1 MLGVGGHLT
10 DSGIHINSDRTPVGT
25 PTRGPD
31 PFQCFPQG
39 LVHLADMTP
48 CERTK
53 KRAQCGRGHHPK
65 TAAPC
70 RWNRPAAD
78 QHDQYGTRP
87 PASMPPK
94 TAPCDPDTLLPGDL
108 PAVRSRPATAGLA
121 IQAHPVEVFN
131 YGSEADERCVISAM
145 VGVGASAG
153 QIASW
158 VVTRRRSTVRE
169 AGGFTE
175 PRMLKQRP
183 RSGQGVLRSG
193 HRSAAGR
200 PDLRNEDHLSGVLR
214 AVRCSGPGRRLLA
227 VAKAAEATQPL

>member
-10 DSGIHINSDRTPVGT
+10 DSGIHINSDRAPVGT

-108 PAVRSRPATAGLA
+108 PAVRSRPATVPNPTGTSRCPL
-121 IQAHPVEVFN
+121 QTTPRRQPTTRHRMVTTPNPVNIIRYPVHHKCLLCLGDSSYWLLLF
-131 YGSEADERCVISAM
+131 S
-145 VGVGASAG
+145 
-153 QIASW
+153 Q
-158 VVTRRRSTVRE
+158 VRE
-169 AGGFTE
+169 ALHRINPPPTTKPTGGS
-175 PRMLKQRP
+175 R
-183 RSGQGVLRSG
+183 LR
-193 HRSAAGR
+193 RF
-200 PDLRNEDHLSGVLR
+200 P
-214 AVRCSGPGRRLLA
+214 
-227 VAKAAEATQPL
+227 